1 MTNNDA
7 AKLYEAK
14 LQNPN
19 LNIEEIIKAVCETRN
34 DPEGYAQNLISEYY
48 KIIKDAELHGHSGM
62 DIVKYLKETKDEIF
76 VANLDK
82 EGNIEIAEEYEEKL
96 PNNIFEDKT
105 KAEVNFPDAEVN
117 TGKTEEPPKD
127 NVDFKD
133 KPINDT
139 KTGDFQ
145 FGDESTEGIKY
156 LTNNEEF
163 DSLDIGDGVA
173 SAPKEPGIS
182 KEQLNQLKK
191 LAEEQR
197 EQNNPDAK
205 INTTEGK
212 EPPKDNI
219 DFKDKPINDTKTGD
233 FQFGDE
239 STEGIKYLTN
249 NEEFDSLD
257 IDDGNDNTP
266 PDDGNDNTPP
276 SGPILK

>member
-76 VANLDK
+76 VANLEK
-82 EGNIEIAEEYEEKL
+82 EGNIEKAAEYEKQL
-96 PNNIFEDKT
+96 PGNLYKDKDN
-105 KAEVNFPDAEVN
+105 VDFPDAEVN
-117 TGKTEEPPKD
+117 TGEAKEPPKD
-127 NVDFKD
+127 NV
-133 KPINDT
+133 
-139 KTGDFQ
+139 
-145 FGDESTEGIKY
+145 
-156 LTNNEEF
+156 
-163 DSLDIGDGVA
+163 
-173 SAPKEPGIS
+173 
-182 KEQLNQLKK
+182 
-191 LAEEQR
+191 
-197 EQNNPDAK
+197 
-205 INTTEGK
+205 
-212 EPPKDNI
+212 